1 MCHTLTDGGIR
12 TSSVTLLGESSLKRA
27 SAFLCV
33 LTHVPFP
40 LADFALDPF
49 DEIHRSCRYDYMLSS
64 VSLPGEL
71 QKPGVVLGTQDTFLL
86 IYVASLFPLLLLDS
100 LGAHP

>member
-40 LADFALDPF
+40 LADFVLYSFAVINHGHEWYHMLGPVSPPLTDP
-49 DEIHRSCRYDYMLSS
+49 RGWS
-64 VSLPGEL
+64 
-71 QKPGVVLGTQDTFLL
+71 
-86 IYVASLFPLLLLDS
+86 
-100 LGAHP
+100 

>member
-1 MCHTLTDGGIR
+1 MLQFVGGKIIHI
-12 TSSVTLLGESSLKRA
+12 
-27 SAFLCV
+27 LCDSTWRG
-33 LTHVPFP
+33 LSEACAWFPLDFSCVPFP